1 MVIWNAATVS
11 LSVLDTISDAIK
23 FINIGENCHNDSDG
37 DGGGGVDNLRTI
49 ERMDGKIGLVWFSG
63 FDFILLDFFL

>member
-1 MVIWNAATVS
+1 MVVVAS
-11 LSVLDTISDAIK
+11 S
-23 FINIGENCHNDSDG
+23 NDG
-37 DGGGGVDNLRTI
+37 NLRAI